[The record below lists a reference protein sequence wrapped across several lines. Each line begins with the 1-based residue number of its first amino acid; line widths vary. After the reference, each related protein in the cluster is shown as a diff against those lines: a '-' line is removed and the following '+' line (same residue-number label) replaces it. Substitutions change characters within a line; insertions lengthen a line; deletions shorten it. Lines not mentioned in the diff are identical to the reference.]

1 MIPRADDEPTSV
13 AHGPR
18 LQFHPGIPKI
28 PTSQLLRAAVMCCIR
43 LHAEAERYES
53 VASDYGQS
61 RSHRLAAPRA
71 SPMMRRLT
79 FTTVKGAGIVLAILT
94 ASMANA
100 QQASSRQW
108 LSQPQQSSLRPV
120 RPIVHDFH
128 LQPNRSELQHLGV
141 PAPSR
146 QQIQQIDR
154 LMRQLLED
162 SKSTLGDGGRP

>member
-1 MIPRADDEPTSV
+1 
-13 AHGPR
+13 
-18 LQFHPGIPKI
+18 
-28 PTSQLLRAAVMCCIR
+28 
-43 LHAEAERYES
+43 
-53 VASDYGQS
+53 
-61 RSHRLAAPRA
+61 
-71 SPMMRRLT
+71 MMRRSA
-79 FTTVKGAGIVLAILT
+79 FITVKGAVIVAAIVT

-100 QQASSRQW
+100 QQASLRQS

-120 RPIVHDFH
+120 RPIVHGFH
-128 LQPNRSELQHLGV
+128 LQPNRSELQDLGV